1 MVGDVVLGAALGVTE
16 DRVSLVNLVESVRIA
31 AFLVVGMKALGEE
44 PIDTVD
50 RIGLR
55 VRADL
60 QNLVIIRLP
69 GVRHVHLAACLSA
82 VGPERFGV

>member
-1 MVGDVVLGAALGVTE
+1 MVGDVVLGAPLGVTQ
-16 DRVSLVNLVESVRIA
+16 DRVRLVNLVEPIRVA
-31 AFLVVGMKALGEE
+31 AFLVIGMKTLGQE
-44 PIDTVD
+44 PIDPVD

-82 VGPERFGV
+82 VGPEKFGV